1 MGQEL
6 VVGSQPLTADEIR
19 ANVNLIQKVLRS
31 VMKKDVHFGVIPG
44 TQKNTLYKPGAEKIL
59 STFRIA
65 AGEPIIEDLTSEE
78 IRYRVIVK
86 GIHQVTN
93 QFLGAGIGECS
104 SGEEKYKWR
113 RPVCKEEWDD
123 TPEDRRREVWKKVEG
138 KAVKLKQ
145 VRMNPTDVANTVLKM
160 AHKRALVAMTLVV
173 TAASDV
179 FNQDIEDLP
188 EEVREAVTDGE
199 GKALVAQPQRASEN
213 GDIEGTIH
221 DKLWAVCLK
230 LGEGSEAMAHDILEK
245 ASSWKKED
253 GSSVKGKRNVKEL
266 SEKWAYSTYGKLT
279 KEKPAHA

>member
-1 MGQEL
+1 MSQEL

-213 GDIEGTIH
+213 GAEGTIY

>member
-6 VVGSQPLTADEIR
+6 IESQPLTSEEIR

-65 AGEPIIEDLTSEE
+65 AGEPVIEDLTADE
-78 IRYRVIVK
+78 IRYRVTVK
-86 GIHQVTN
+86 GVHQVTN
-93 QFLGAGIGECS
+93 HFLGAGIGECS

-113 RPVCKEEWDD
+113 RPVCAEEWTD
-123 TPEDRRREVWKKVEG
+123 TAEDRRREVWKKVEG
-138 KAVKLKQ
+138 EAVKLKQ
-145 VRMNPTDVANTVLKM
+145 VRINPTDVANTVLKM

-188 EEVREAVTDGE
+188 EEVREAVTNGE
-199 GKALVAQPQRASEN
+199 GKALIQQPQRTSEN
-213 GDIEGTIH
+213 GETEGTIH
-221 DKLWAVCLK
+221 EKLWALCLQ
-230 LGEGSEAMAHDILEK
+230 LAEGSEAMAHDIVEK
-245 ASSWKKED
+245 ASTWKKED
-253 GSSVKGKRNVKEL
+253 GSSVRGKRNVKEL
-266 SEKWAYSTYGKLT
+266 SERWAQSTYGKL
-279 KEKPAHA
+279 KKDKAPAHA